1 MIRLRRS
8 IAILLV
14 AIMILPFAVFAEG
27 EKSDIDGHWAEE
39 ALKYLIDEG
48 VLNGYE
54 DGSFRPQNPISR
66 AEAAT
71 IIVRILEDNE
81 AEEDTT
87 APVFDYEGAR
97 EIIVTVGS
105 EFTIPQISATD
116 NVDEEVEVSY
126 VIKDSE
132 GNEVEAIDT
141 TEEGKYTITKKPSRK
156 PMTLVIGMKAYWI
169 FATYLILIYII
180 IR

>member
-97 EIIVTVGS
+97 EIIVTV
-105 EFTIPQISATD
+105 
-116 NVDEEVEVSY
+116 V
-126 VIKDSE
+126 
-132 GNEVEAIDT
+132 
-141 TEEGKYTITKKPSRK
+141 
-156 PMTLVIGMKAYWI
+156 L
-169 FATYLILIYII
+169 
-180 IR
+180 